1 MPPVP
6 DRDVVAESLTRP
18 EAFAELFDRHAG
30 VVHAYLSRRVGS
42 LAEDLLSEV
51 FLTAFAKRASYR
63 PETPDVRPWLFGI
76 AANLVRRQS
85 RAEVVRYRALARAG
99 SPPEPDADWDGVH
112 ERLDATGLR
121 PLLAATLA
129 ALEPRDREV
138 LLLVAWGDLTYS
150 EVAVALGIPLG
161 TVRSRLH
168 RARRRLRADLD
179 HLSPHLDTI
188 SGDLR

>member
-18 EAFAELFDRHAG
+18 EAFAELFERHSR
-30 VVHAYLSRRVGS
+30 VVHAYLSRRVGN

-85 RAEVVRYRALARAG
+85 RAEVTRYRALARAG
-99 SPPEPDADWDGVH
+99 SPPEPDTDWDGVH
-112 ERLDATGLR
+112 ERLDATELR

-129 ALEPRDREV
+129 TLEARDREV

-179 HLSPHLDTI
+179 HLSPHLDHL